1 MRQVQSTFSLLLIA
15 LSLCSPLFTA
25 SGLAEAQDA
34 AAKSNFAPHP
44 TLPGSEINRHDPVA
58 IYKEA
63 GIDKQQESRI
73 RQMARDFEDMQAV
86 RLKRLANL
94 SMQLKA
100 ISLETDPDEKDA
112 MAKQDEIN
120 KALNEMAN
128 ARLKLL
134 LEIRQVLDHDQ
145 KERLVQLLRSR
156 PSGTRDIK

>member
-1 MRQVQSTFSLLLIA
+1 MRLVKSPFQLLLI
-15 LSLCSPLFTA
+15 SLACVPSFFA
-25 SGLAEAQDA
+25 GNSVCAQDSA
-34 AAKSNFAPHP
+34 PKSNFAPHP

-73 RQMARDFEDMQAV
+73 RQMAREFEDMQAV
-86 RLKRLANL
+86 RLKRLSNL
-94 SMQLKA
+94 SLQLKA

-134 LEIRQVLDHDQ
+134 LDIRQVLDHDQ

-156 PSGTRDIK
+156 PSGTKDIK